1 MKRRRALLGASA
13 LALGAAQTV
22 SAAGEPPV
30 RVVYHV
36 SEGLAQAKRA
46 LRLLKNHRQADP
58 AALLVV
64 VALGDGIDFL
74 VQDAVDDGNYPF
86 ELLVEPLAAEGVEF
100 RVCRNTLES
109 RKVDPARLLMQTSI
123 VPSGIA
129 EIARLQAR
137 EGHAYVKP

>member
-1 MKRRRALLGASA
+1 MKRRRALLGATA
-13 LALGAAQTV
+13 LALGAAQAV
-22 SAAGEPPV
+22 SGAEQPPI

-46 LRLLKNHRQADP
+46 LRLLKNHHQADP
-58 AALLVV
+58 TALLVV

>member
-1 MKRRRALLGASA
+1 MKRRALLVGVA
-13 LALGAAQTV
+13 LALGASRAV
-22 SAAGEPPV
+22 HAADDARPV
-30 RVVYHV
+30 RVVYHI

-58 AALLVV
+58 SVRIVV

-74 VQDAVDDGNYPF
+74 LQDAVDDGNYPF
-86 ELLVEPLAAEGVEF
+86 ELLVEPLAADGVEF

-109 RKVDPARLLMQTSI
+109 RKVDPARVLPQVTI

-129 EIARLQAR
+129 EIVRLQTR

>member
-1 MKRRRALLGASA
+1 MKRRAFLI
-13 LALGAAQTV
+13 GAALVFAVTPTV
-22 SAAGEPPV
+22 HAGDDETSV
-30 RVVYHV
+30 HAVYHI

-46 LRLLKNHRQADP
+46 LRLLKNHRAADP
-58 AALLVV
+58 GARIVV

-74 VQDAVDDGNYPF
+74 LQDAVDDCNYPF
-86 ELLVEPLAAEGVEF
+86 ELLIEPLAAEGVEF
-100 RVCRNTLES
+100 RICRNSMES
-109 RKVDPARLLMQTSI
+109 RKVDPARVLPQITI